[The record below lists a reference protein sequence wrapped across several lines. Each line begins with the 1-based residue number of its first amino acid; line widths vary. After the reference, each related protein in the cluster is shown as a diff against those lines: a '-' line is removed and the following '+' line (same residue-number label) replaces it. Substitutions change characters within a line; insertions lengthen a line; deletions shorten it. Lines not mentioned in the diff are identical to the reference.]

1 MPTNEHKE
9 WRQIFADTIT
19 ALAGGEVDILQVAS
33 WALQAQ
39 AEKGDRDPIAVA
51 HEEFE
56 SGTPPIPD

>member
-1 MPTNEHKE
+1 MPTSERKQ
-9 WRQIFADTIT
+9 WREVFTQTLVD
-19 ALAGGEVDILQVAS
+19 LAGGEVDILQVAS

-39 AEKGDRDPIAVA
+39 AEKGDRDPVAVA